1 MIVCFIIWFKFYRP
15 IGICL
20 VDIRLAI
27 MNYCNRLG
35 PTINETEVLL
45 AQLVER
51 ATVNRKVTGSIPV

>member
-45 AQLVER
+45 AHVR
-51 ATVNRKVTGSIPV
+51 ACDC